1 MNQVQPN
8 EQLRLP
14 ARQILNS
21 VQIPNFIEQIA
32 FVRHW
37 NLFDKS
43 EFSRSAARR
52 QHGVDLRLD
61 QYGNDQIEGDIV
73 ALPTSQVS
81 GFSGEEFQF
90 PERKIGI
97 GQENLPLRT
106 LREILQKCLHRQ

>member
-14 ARQILNS
+14 ARQIFNS

-61 QYGNDQIEGDIV
+61 PYGNDQIECGIV

-81 GFSGEEFQF
+81 GFSDEEFQF
-90 PERKIGI
+90 PKRKIQTGL
-97 GQENLPLRT
+97 ENLLRQT
-106 LREILQKCLHRQ
+106 LGQILQESRQR